1 MYQLEKEKKRTVH
14 QIKSQREEGEDM
26 EEDIASKRAKL
37 DDCQLEASDGH
48 RGEGREVVPS
58 GSHDTNTQTHGKGS
72 FSPHVCIHTG
82 THTVAE
88 YPICNTVAEYPICNV
103 PLRLHFHI
111 TAHSYTG

>member
-1 MYQLEKEKKRTVH
+1 
-14 QIKSQREEGEDM
+14 M

-48 RGEGREVVPS
+48 RGEGREVVSS
-58 GSHDTNTQTHGKGS
+58 GSHGTNTQTRDKGS

-88 YPICNTVAEYPICNV
+88 YPTCNV
-103 PLRLHFHI
+103 PRFI
-111 TAHSYTG
+111 YTFILQHTVIQARVHVS